1 MKRQEKAQVVDFLH
15 ASMEQS
21 SASFLVNFKGLTV
34 KQMQL
39 LRKEVRNT
47 GGLLKV
53 AKARLIKRAVV
64 GIDGADHLNDYLKDQ
79 IGIVFA
85 SQEFPGVAKALYGFS
100 KKNES
105 FQLIA
110 ALLEKKVFDK
120 HAVVRIAQLPT
131 KEVLV
136 AQLCGA
142 LQGPGRNLASFFHIM
157 MVRMLFVLKQIAE
170 TKEVN

>member
-15 ASMEQS
+15 ASLKQNQ
-21 SASFLVNFKGLTV
+21 ASFLINFKGLTV

-39 LRKEVRNT
+39 LRQEVRTT

-64 GIDGADHLNDYLKDQ
+64 GVDGADSLHPYLKDQ
-79 IGIVFA
+79 IGVVFA
-85 SQEFPGVAKALYGFS
+85 SEEFPSVAKVLYGFS

-105 FQLIA
+105 CQLVA

-120 HAVVRIAQLPT
+120 NAVMRIAQLPT
-131 KEVLV
+131 KEVLIG
-136 AQLCGA
+136 QLCGA
-142 LQGPGRNLASFFHIM
+142 LQGSGRNLASVFHIM
-157 MVRMLFVLKQIAE
+157 IVRMLFVLKQVAE
-170 TKEVN
+170 KKEVN

>member
-1 MKRQEKAQVVDFLH
+1 MKKQEKVQVVDFLH
-15 ASMEQS
+15 TTMQQS
-21 SASFLVNFKGLTV
+21 TASFLVNFKGLTV

-39 LRKEVRNT
+39 LRKEVRGT

-53 AKARLIKRAVV
+53 AKARLIKRAVA
-64 GIDGADHLNDYLKDQ
+64 GIDGADDLNEYLKDQ

-85 SQEFPGVAKALYGFS
+85 LQEFPNVAKALYGFS

-105 FQLIA
+105 LQLIA

-120 HAVVRIAQLPT
+120 NAVVRIAQLPT

-136 AQLCGA
+136 AQLCGV
-142 LQGPGRNLASFFHIM
+142 LQGPGRNVASFFHIM
-157 MVRMLFVLKQIAE
+157 ICRMLYVLQQIAE
-170 TKEVN
+170 KKEVN

>member
-1 MKRQEKAQVVDFLH
+1 MKKQEKAQVVDFLH
-15 ASMEQS
+15 TSIQQS
-21 SASFLVNFKGLTV
+21 AASFLVNFKGLTV

-39 LRKEVRNT
+39 LRKEVRET
-47 GGLLKV
+47 GGLLKI

-64 GIDGADHLNDYLKDQ
+64 GVDGANDLNEYLKDQ

-85 SQEFPGVAKALYGFS
+85 PQEFPSVAKALYGFS

-105 FQLIA
+105 LQLIA

-120 HAVVRIAQLPT
+120 QAVMRIAQLPT

-157 MVRMLFVLKQIAE
+157 ICRMLFVLKQVAE
-170 TKEVN
+170 KKEVN